1 MKKLSVNFYGEEV
14 SIQLPKDF
22 ASLRKEIAQK
32 YELSLSDISEIDIT
46 YLKNE
51 QKKVIKTEIDFK
63 TFVHSRILNITLEI
77 NESSKLY
84 QKSLLDLQNKTKDD
98 MARLTE
104 LKKQKDENKKK
115 QELESAACKKKIDEL
130 NEQIKELGR
139 QKLEYVKSVRDRM
152 RGPRNKEKELVVKI
166 TKLGKEIGAPLV
178 FKLPEKGPMPVK
190 GETEKEKK
198 FLDLLK
204 RNTDILKAQEQLY
217 ATPKQKMIDM
227 DKEIK
232 EKNKMSINIIKS
244 SQKEMLALKKEENN
258 LIKEIIDLEKK
269 LGLFVDEKKP
279 MLKAGFYFPNR
290 DIASV
295 TAQIKTVKKED
306 EKEKIKLKE
315 KKTKKKPEIKL
326 PLTAKK
332 NDKKIRNEKIE
343 EVVCDLSKIIKQ
355 DLEKNIMK
363 SNEDIKIIK
372 KKLEEKK
379 CKLNDEDEKCL
390 ENCKKENEKSLTEV
404 DKWIEF
410 IAKHTKEIIEAVE
423 KSSEDNCKRLEGIKK
438 KIGISSDDKS
448 LESLNDKKIHQGVIC
463 DGCNGPIIG
472 VRYKCTI
479 CPDFDYCEKC
489 EEKNKGEHGHPMLK
503 INDPNQCPTGIACVL
518 K

>member
-1 MKKLSVNFYGEEV
+1 MKKLSMNFYGEEV

-51 QKKVIKTEIDFK
+51 QKKVIKSEIDFK
-63 TFVHSRILNITLEI
+63 TFVHSRIVNITLEI

-115 QELESAACKKKIDEL
+115 QKLESAACKKKIDEL
-130 NEQIKELGR
+130 NDQIKELGR

-244 SQKEMLALKKEENN
+244 SQKEMLSLKQEENN

-269 LGLFVDEKKP
+269 LGLYVDEKKP
-279 MLKAGFYFPNR
+279 MLKTGFYFPNR
-290 DIASV
+290 DTA
-295 TAQIKTVKKED
+295 TAQIKTVKKEE
-306 EKEKIKLKE
+306 EKEKLKD
-315 KKTKKKPEIKL
+315 KKTKKNPEIKL
-326 PLTAKK
+326 PPATKK
-332 NDKKIRNEKIE
+332 DDKIIRNEKIE
-343 EVVCDLSKIIKQ
+343 DVVCDLSKIIKQ
-355 DLEKNIMK
+355 DLEKHIIK
-363 SNEDIKIIK
+363 SNEEIKKIK
-372 KKLEEKK
+372 KKVEENKY
-379 CKLNDEDEKCL
+379 KLSDEDEKCL
-390 ENCKKENEKSLTEV
+390 ENCKKGNEKSLTEV

-423 KSSEDNCKRLEGIKK
+423 KSNEANYKKLEEIKK
-438 KIGISSDDKS
+438 KIGINSDDKN
-448 LESLNDKKIHQGVIC
+448 LENFNAKKIHQGVIC

-503 INDPNQCPTGIACVL
+503 INDPDQCPAGITCVL